1 VRLDWGVPAS
11 TVTSKGQ
18 ITIPLEV
25 RQSLGLRPGSRVNF
39 VRTDAGVY
47 ELVPATGTVSALKG
61 AVSAPA
67 GTPITLE
74 AMDAAIAAGALG
86 AEL

>member
-1 VRLDWGVPAS
+1 MPAS

-25 RQSLGLRPGSRVNF
+25 RQHLGLKPGSRVNF
-39 VRTDAGVY
+39 VRTDDGSY

-61 AVSAPA
+61 VVAAPNGAPVS
-67 GTPITLE
+67 LE
-74 AMDAAIAAGALG
+74 AMEAAISACAAGAQL
-86 AEL
+86 